1 MSRELIAR
9 KTRHIFPS
17 PCPALSASQAEI
29 REKPMLALSSFV
41 TFLPFDMILQEM
53 ALFCCLPFLD
63 NTCIIIHEYYHS

>member
-1 MSRELIAR
+1 
-9 KTRHIFPS
+9 
-17 PCPALSASQAEI
+17 
-29 REKPMLALSSFV
+29 MLALSSFV